1 LEFNKRIAEL
11 YSELFGEGNSEGT
24 NEQSGFSR
32 KWGSYSELYA
42 LAQGNITKF
51 EEVTKLPLH
60 QCLMYLA
67 FEKEKTELENRMIK
81 NKFK

>member
-1 LEFNKRIAEL
+1 LEFNKLIAEL
-11 YSELFGEGNSEGT
+11 YTELFGESNKEGT
-24 NEQSGFSR
+24 DAKSGFSR
-32 KWGSYSELYA
+32 KWGSYSELYS

-67 FEKEKTELENRMIK
+67 FVKEKTELENSMIK
-81 NKFK
+81 NKLK